1 MNNNPIKVIAK
12 QIFISVF
19 ILIIFCFSYALKRH
33 IFPSEIVFYES
44 ILFSFLF
51 MFFVGILA
59 KYFFNFS
66 EKYKLFFSL
75 YPSFLLLI
83 LFNSLV
89 PTILDR
95 SVSITVIGTLK
106 ESSYPLSDEEI
117 RYKFN
122 QIYVVDQNAVGVR
135 LREQLASGNIHKN
148 ENEEYELT
156 KKGRFTSDMLW
167 LTTKFFNV
175 NSAYIDQ

>member
-1 MNNNPIKVIAK
+1 MVFLT
-12 QIFISVF
+12 IF
-19 ILIIFCFSYALKRH
+19 LNW
-33 IFPSEIVFYES
+33 
-44 ILFSFLF
+44 
-51 MFFVGILA
+51 
-59 KYFFNFS
+59 FFNFGARQ
-66 EKYKLFFSL
+66 KLISSL

-106 ESSYPLSDEEI
+106 ESSHPLSEEEI

-122 QIYVVDQNAVGVR
+122 QVYVVDQNAVGVR
-135 LREQLASGNIHKN
+135 LREQMANGNINKN

-156 KKGRFTSDMLW
+156 KKGLFTSDMLSI
-167 LTTKFFNV
+167 TTKFFNV